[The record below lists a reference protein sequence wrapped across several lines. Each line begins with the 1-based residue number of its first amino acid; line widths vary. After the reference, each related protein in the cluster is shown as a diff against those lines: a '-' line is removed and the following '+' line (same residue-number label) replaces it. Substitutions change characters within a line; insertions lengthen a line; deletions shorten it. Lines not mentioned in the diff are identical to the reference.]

1 MNPKAF
7 SSQELFGYFDETGDW
22 IDGLFPTVLREACFD
37 TKTRRQWIILEG
49 PVDIKWMKNIS
60 SLLDSTKVL
69 TLANGERI
77 LLPDKVYF
85 YCIYSL
91 I

>member
-7 SSQELFGYFDETGDW
+7 SSQELFGCFDESGEW
-22 IDGLFPTVLREACFD
+22 IDGLFPTVLREACIG

-49 PVDIKWMKNIS
+49 PVNMEWLKNIS

-77 LLPDKVYF
+77 LLPEKVYF
-85 YCIYSL
+85 
-91 I
+91 